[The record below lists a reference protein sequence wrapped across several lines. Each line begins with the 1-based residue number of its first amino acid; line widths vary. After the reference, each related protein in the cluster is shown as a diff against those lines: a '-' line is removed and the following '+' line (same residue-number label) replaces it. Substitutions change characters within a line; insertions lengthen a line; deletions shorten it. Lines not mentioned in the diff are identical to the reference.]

1 MVMFVYFEYPKMLPH
16 KSEKKKNPKKIGI
29 NPANS
34 KEYTGTLI

>member
-16 KSEKKKNPKKIGI
+16 KSEKKNPKKIGI

-34 KEYTGTLI
+34 KEYTGTSI